1 MQSAGYSTL
10 SLTAWPRD
18 YYDRERAGLRRLL
31 YALPAD
37 QRLARYAEVA
47 KCWATVR
54 SRRVRLTDSTA
65 RLGVAEWPEDTPE
78 SDGGP
83 SGYYEPQAF
92 DQDSPRRAA

>member
-37 QRLARYAEVA
+37 QRQSRYAEVA
-47 KCWATVR
+47 RTWGQLREK
-54 SRRVRLTDSTA
+54 RVKLVPSSA
-65 RLGVAEWPEDTPE
+65 GLPE
-78 SDGGP
+78 SAWPDGAMDGGP
-83 SGYYEPQAF
+83 PGRYEPQAF
-92 DQDSPRRAA
+92 G